1 MDNRD
6 WTYNNILKFTI
17 IFLIAISIALV
28 FFKPLLSWSETKG
41 IGFYVL
47 AGITWLLA
55 TLGIFLENFY
65 KRIKNLEKGLEE
77 LREYAN
83 KINRYRSDLEDRVE
97 KLEQYAKTHEHKLSD
112 DSGGG

>member
-1 MDNRD
+1 MNNRD

-17 IFLIAISIALV
+17 IFLIALSIALV

-55 TLGIFLENFY
+55 TLGVFLENFY
-65 KRIKNLEKGLEE
+65 KRIKILEKGLED
-77 LREYAN
+77 LKKYAN
-83 KINRYRSDLEDRVE
+83 KINGYRCDLEVRVE
-97 KLEQYAKTHEHKLSD
+97 GLEHSTKINER
-112 DSGGG
+112 DSQE